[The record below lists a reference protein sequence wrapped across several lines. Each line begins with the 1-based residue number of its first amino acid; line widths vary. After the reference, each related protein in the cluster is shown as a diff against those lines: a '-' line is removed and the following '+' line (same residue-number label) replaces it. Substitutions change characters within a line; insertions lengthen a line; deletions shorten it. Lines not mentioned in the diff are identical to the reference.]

1 VVTPAERAAAAEK
14 AVVERH
20 VRRLWGLPGTVLGR
34 SGWPPDLGQR
44 VHWHWNYWWQSHLLD
59 CLVDAQLRAPSPE
72 RARLIGRFASTMKV
86 RNFGSWVNEYYD
98 DIAWLGLAL
107 QRVETVVGL
116 DVSRP
121 LAAID
126 ARLREG
132 WTDEAGGGIWWR
144 RGERFKN
151 VPANGPAAIFH
162 ARASDIGYAHGL
174 TKWMS
179 EHLVDPDTGLVWD
192 GLRVDT
198 GEIVKMI
205 YTYCQGVYLGA
216 CLEVSDVDSAQR
228 TVAAVAEHNAP
239 GGIIRGQGDGDGGL
253 FAGILARYLALAA
266 LKLPPGDAATTART
280 LVQTSADACWSNTTP
295 TAHGPQFSADWSLPP
310 DAHARDLSVQV
321 GAWLLLE
328 AAATLA

>member
-20 VRRLWGLPGTVLGR
+20 VRRLWGLPGTALGR
-34 SGWPPDLGQR
+34 SGWPPSAGQR

-107 QRVETVVGL
+107 QRVEKVVGL
-116 DVSRP
+116 DVGTP

-162 ARASDIGYAHGL
+162 ARAGDVGYAHGL

-179 EHLVDPDTGLVWD
+179 EHLVDPETGLVWD
-192 GLRVDT
+192 GLRVDS

-205 YTYCQGVYLGA
+205 YTYCQGVYLGS

-228 TVAAVAEHNAP
+228 TITAVAEHCAP
-239 GGIIRGQGDGDGGL
+239 GGVIRGQGDGDGGL

-266 LKLPPGDAATTART
+266 LKLPPGDAATAART
-280 LVQTSADACWSNTTP
+280 LVLDSADACWANTTN
-295 TAHGPQFSADWSLPP
+295 TAQGPQFSAEWSIPP
-310 DAHARDLSVQV
+310 DDHARDLSVQV